1 MEYIQMTHKI
11 LKPNVKL
18 ISLLFPI
25 DKDLNDDGQ
34 PYGIDLDSTITLFS
48 KYFTLITKEIS
59 ELSIERRKG
68 REIFVIFKK
77 NGT

>member
-1 MEYIQMTHKI
+1 MEYVKITNKI
-11 LKPNVKL
+11 LKPNGKIVA
-18 ISLLFPI
+18 LLFPI
-25 DKDLNDDGQ
+25 DKDLNNDGP
-34 PYGIDLDSTITLFS
+34 PYGVDLDSTITLFS